1 MVTCRSCRVVLTPF
15 WPWFALQSARE
26 IVVADPQLLT
36 CLTWEKTVARLERSG
51 IATLAEAA
59 PPPQPQAPDEPP
71 KRGSGHKGAARVDK
85 PGRAAKT
92 VKGALEV
99 QAAVARARRAPK
111 K

>member
-1 MVTCRSCRVVLTPF
+1 MPC
-15 WPWFALQSARE
+15 FAQSARE

-36 CLTWEKTVARLERSG
+36 CLTWDMAVARLERSG
-51 IATLAEAA
+51 IATLAEVA
-59 PPPQPQAPDEPP
+59 PPQPQQRAPEEEPP
-71 KRGSGHKGAARVDK
+71 RRNSGRKGAARVEK

-92 VKGALEV
+92 VKGAMEV